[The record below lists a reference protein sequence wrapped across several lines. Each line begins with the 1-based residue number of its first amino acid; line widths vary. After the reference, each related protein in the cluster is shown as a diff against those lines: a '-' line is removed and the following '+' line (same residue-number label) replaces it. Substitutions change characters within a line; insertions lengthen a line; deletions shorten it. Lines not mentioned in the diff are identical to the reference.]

1 MTLYTT
7 DTCPKCKVLKLKLAS
22 KNIEYVEISDIN
34 VITAKG
40 IKSVP
45 VLEVDGEMLNLSQA
59 NDFIKTL

>member
-7 DTCPKCKVLKLKLAS
+7 DTCPRCKVLKLKLAA

>member
-1 MTLYTT
+1 M
-7 DTCPKCKVLKLKLAS
+7 KLQA
-22 KNIEYVEISDIN
+22 KNVEYIEISDMD
-34 VITAKG
+34 VIEAKG

>member
-1 MTLYTT
+1 MVLYTT
-7 DTCPKCKVLKLKLAS
+7 ESCPRCKVLKMKLEAKS
-22 KNIEYVEISDIN
+22 IEYTEVSDMD
-34 VITAKG
+34 VIIKKG

>member
-1 MTLYTT
+1 
-7 DTCPKCKVLKLKLAS
+7 VLKLKLAA

>member
-7 DTCPKCKVLKLKLAS
+7 DTCSRCKVLKLKLAA
-22 KNIEYVEISDIN
+22 KNIDYVEISDID

-45 VLEVDGEMLNLSQA
+45 VLEVNGEMLNLSQA
-59 NDFIKTL
+59 IDFIKTL